1 MVEEIRLL
9 VVRKMDDHM
18 AFSDN
23 LRKARK
29 KKGLS
34 QKEVAEKLGIDQTTY
49 STYETGTRIAGV
61 DKVPELLAILDIS
74 ADDLFDWVD
83 LSDPDKA
90 LLRELNTKIQ
100 DLPDEALD
108 KLFDYIGLLQLRE
121 KKQTK

>member
-1 MVEEIRLL
+1 
-9 VVRKMDDHM
+9 M